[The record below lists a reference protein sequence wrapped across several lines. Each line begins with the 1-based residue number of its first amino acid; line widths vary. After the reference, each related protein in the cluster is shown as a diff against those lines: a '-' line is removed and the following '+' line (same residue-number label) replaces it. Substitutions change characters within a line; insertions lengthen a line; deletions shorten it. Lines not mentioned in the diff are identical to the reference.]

1 MMGDRQVSV
10 PDGILP
16 VNKPA
21 GFTSHDVTAKL
32 RGILHVRRIGH
43 TGTLD
48 PMATGV
54 LPVAIGQGTR
64 LVSMLTEKRKAYEA
78 VLRLGITTDTQ
89 DSTGTVL
96 KEAPV
101 ECDEETI
108 LRTIGSFAGEQMQIP
123 PMYSAI
129 RQNGKRLYELA
140 REGITVEREAR
151 PVTFYEIRAERIELP
166 RVYLTVSC
174 SKGTYI
180 RTLCHDI
187 GERLGCGGC
196 MEGLTRIRSGEF
208 TLSDCHT
215 LSEIEEAVHNGTL
228 SDMILSPEQVLAS
241 FPAMHALEEGRKL
254 LENGNPLPEE
264 LLTEPFREGWGR
276 MYTNDGTFV
285 GIYAWNGQKQKY
297 FPVTM
302 FYQRS

>member
-1 MMGDRQVSV
+1 MMGDRQVCV

-151 PVTFYEIRAERIELP
+151 PVTFYEIRADRIELP

>member
-78 VLRLGITTDTQ
+78 VLRLGSTTDTQ

>member
-89 DSTGTVL
+89 DSSGTVL
-96 KEAPV
+96 KEASV

-108 LRTIGSFAGEQMQIP
+108 LRTIESFEGEQMQIP

-151 PVTFYEIRAERIELP
+151 PVTFYEIRADRIELP

>member
-78 VLRLGITTDTQ
+78 VLLLGITTDTQ

-151 PVTFYEIRAERIELP
+151 PVTFYEIRADRIELP

-208 TLSDCHT
+208 ALSDCHT

-276 MYTNDGTFV
+276 MYTHDGTFV

>member
-1 MMGDRQVSV
+1 MTGDREVFV

-32 RGILHVRRIGH
+32 RGILHIRRIGH

-54 LPVAIGQGTR
+54 LPVAVGQGTR
-64 LVSMLTEKRKAYEA
+64 LVSLLTEKQKAYEA

-89 DSTGTVL
+89 DITGTVM

-101 ECDEETI
+101 QCDEEKILDTI
-108 LRTIGSFAGEQMQIP
+108 ASFTGEQMQIP
-123 PMYSAI
+123 PMYSAV

-151 PVTFYEIRAERIELP
+151 PVTFYEIRVDRMELP

-196 MEGLTRIRSGEF
+196 MEALTRIRSGEF

-215 LSEIEEAVHNGTL
+215 LSEIEEAAHNGTIT
-228 SDMILSPEQVLAS
+228 DMILSPEQVLAS

-264 LLTEPFREGWGR
+264 LLTGPFREGWGR
-276 MYTNDGTFV
+276 MYMHDGTFV
-285 GIYAWNGQKQKY
+285 GIYAWNENRQKY